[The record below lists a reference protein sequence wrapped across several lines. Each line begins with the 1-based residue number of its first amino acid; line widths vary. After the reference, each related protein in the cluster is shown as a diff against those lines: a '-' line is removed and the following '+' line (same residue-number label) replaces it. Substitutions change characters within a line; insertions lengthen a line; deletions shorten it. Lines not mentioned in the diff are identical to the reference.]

1 MKNKVVL
8 DASALLALIQQER
21 GAETVKPLLKSAVMS
36 AVNIAE
42 CLTALQ
48 RADVLPEEALG
59 LITDIITVIVPFDVE
74 QAACVAKLQ
83 SKVKH
88 KGLSLG
94 DRACIALGIKLQAPI
109 YTADRVWA
117 ELQLDGVEIKLIR

>member
-1 MKNKVVL
+1 VKNKVVL

-42 CLTALQ
+42 CLSALQ
-48 RADVLPEEALG
+48 RADVLAEEALS
-59 LITDIITVIVPFDVE
+59 LITDIISIIIPFDVE
-74 QAACVAKLQ
+74 QAACVADLQ

-94 DRACIALGIKLQAPI
+94 DRACVALGMKLQIPI
-109 YTADRVWA
+109 YTSDRIWA
-117 ELQLDGVEIKLIR
+117 ELALDNVEIRLIR